1 MGVASRNGDY
11 TIKSLINNRQKLS
24 FGNSDSIVV
33 SKEKSFDRLFSF
45 DELAFGET
53 TH

>member
-1 MGVASRNGDY
+1 MEVGSRDGDY

-24 FGNSDSIVV
+24 FGNSESTVI
-33 SKEKSFDRLFSF
+33 SKEESFAKLFSF